1 MKKVKFVITLE
12 THEGLDE
19 KDLKH
24 TLEKYLINEVS
35 MFALVQKVI
44 GEKDCPE
51 NFSIKSVSFRKPM
64 VFFKFWVAPSPIF
77 SSTSSRSPQK

>member
-51 NFSIKSVSFRKPM
+51 NFSIKSVSLDKDKKKVVKKEKTRAKS
-64 VFFKFWVAPSPIF
+64 K
-77 SSTSSRSPQK
+77 K